1 MSRIA
6 IIGAGISGLACARQL
21 AKAGVSVVVFDK
33 GRGIGGRVA
42 TRRAGDLQFDHGAP
56 FVRAQRDD
64 FSALL
69 ASLTGGGSAASW
81 IDDKGVTWIVGSP
94 GMSAIPKA
102 MGAGLDIRLGTQ
114 VLEVKADEAGWHLYY
129 GETEYVATHIVVT
142 VPKPQIAGLLGCK
155 HPLIPQIADVKM
167 KPGLTLMAT
176 VSGSTPLITTCL
188 PDDPLALITC
198 DSSKPNR
205 PLNENSSWVAQAAA
219 EFSVT
224 HLEKNLPD
232 IAALMLP
239 LMCKR
244 LDVTLGRITHAVA
257 HRWRYSRVSKAL
269 GQPFVSTPDRTLYLG
284 GDWCVGPDIED
295 AWTSGTAIA
304 QDLLEREL

>member
-1 MSRIA
+1 MTRVA

-21 AKAGVSVVVFDK
+21 VKAGVSVVVFDK

-69 ASLTGGGSAASW
+69 TSLTGGGSAASW
-81 IDDKGVTWIVGSP
+81 TDDKRVTWTVGSP

-102 MGAGLDIRLGTQ
+102 MGVGLDVRLGTQ
-114 VLEVKADEAGWHLYY
+114 ILKVTADQFGWHLHY
-129 GETEYVATHIVVT
+129 GETQYVATHIVVT
-142 VPKPQIAGLLGCK
+142 VPKPQIAGLLDYA
-155 HPLIPQIADVKM
+155 HPLVAQLGDVKM
-167 KPGLTLMAT
+167 EPGLTLMAA
-176 VSGSTPLITTCL
+176 VSGSAPLIAKNL
-188 PDDPLALITC
+188 SDDPLALITC
-198 DSSKPNR
+198 DSSKPSR
-205 PLNENSSWVAQAAA
+205 PLNESSSWVAQAGT

-239 LMCKR
+239 LLCKR
-244 LDVTLGRITHAVA
+244 LDVTLSRITHAVA

-295 AWTSGTAIA
+295 AWTSGIAIA

>member
-1 MSRIA
+1 M
-6 IIGAGISGLACARQL
+6 
-21 AKAGVSVVVFDK
+21 
-33 GRGIGGRVA
+33 
-42 TRRAGDLQFDHGAP
+42 
-56 FVRAQRDD
+56 
-64 FSALL
+64 
-69 ASLTGGGSAASW
+69 
-81 IDDKGVTWIVGSP
+81 
-94 GMSAIPKA
+94 
-102 MGAGLDIRLGTQ
+102 
-114 VLEVKADEAGWHLYY
+114 
-129 GETEYVATHIVVT
+129 
-142 VPKPQIAGLLGCK
+142 
-155 HPLIPQIADVKM
+155 
-167 KPGLTLMAT
+167 
-176 VSGSTPLITTCL
+176 
-188 PDDPLALITC
+188 
-198 DSSKPNR
+198 
-205 PLNENSSWVAQAAA
+205 
-219 EFSVT
+219 T

>member
-1 MSRIA
+1 MTRVA

-42 TRRAGDLQFDHGAP
+42 TRWAGNLQFDHGAP

-69 ASLTGGGSAASW
+69 ASLTVDGSAVPW
-81 IDDKGVTWIVGSP
+81 IDDKGVTWTFGSP

-102 MGAGLDIRLGTQ
+102 MGVGLDVRLGTQ
-114 VLEVKADEAGWHLYY
+114 ILKVNANQSGWHLHYD
-129 GETEYVATHIVVT
+129 ETEYVATHIVVT
-142 VPKPQIAGLLGCK
+142 VPKPQIAGLLGYT

-167 KPGLTLMAT
+167 EPGLTLMAT
-176 VSGSTPLITTCL
+176 VTGTTPSITPFL

-205 PLNENSSWVAQAAA
+205 PLNESSSWVAQAGT
-219 EFSVT
+219 EFSVM

-239 LMCKR
+239 LLCER
-244 LDVTLGRITHAVA
+244 LDATLGRITHAVA
-257 HRWRYSRVSKAL
+257 HRWWYSRLSKAL
-269 GQPFVSTPDRTLYLG
+269 GQPFVSTSDQTLYLG
-284 GDWCVGPDIED
+284 GDWCIGPDIED
-295 AWTSGTAIA
+295 AWTSGMAIA
-304 QDLLEREL
+304 QDFLEREL

>member
-1 MSRIA
+1 MPW
-6 IIGAGISGLACARQL
+6 
-21 AKAGVSVVVFDK
+21 
-33 GRGIGGRVA
+33 
-42 TRRAGDLQFDHGAP
+42 T
-56 FVRAQRDD
+56 
-64 FSALL
+64 
-69 ASLTGGGSAASW
+69 
-81 IDDKGVTWIVGSP
+81 DDKGVTWTVGSP

-102 MGAGLDIRLGTQ
+102 MGVGLDVRLGTQ
-114 VLEVKADEAGWHLYY
+114 ILKVNANQSGWHLHYD
-129 GETEYVATHIVVT
+129 ETEYVATHIVMT
-142 VPKPQIAGLLGCK
+142 VPKPQIAGLLGYR

-167 KPGLTLMAT
+167 EPGLTLMAT
-176 VSGSTPLITTCL
+176 VSGSTPSITPFL

-205 PLNENSSWVAQAAA
+205 PLNESTAWVAQAGT

-239 LMCKR
+239 LLCER
-244 LDVTLGRITHAVA
+244 LDVTLSCITHAVA

-295 AWTSGTAIA
+295 AWTSGMAIA